1 MAPFHP
7 TSHHVGFQSRWMNQG
22 LLISMLDNVPA
33 NPALRIYGCN
43 MQQYLDLKPC
53 CRLRPLKTS
62 ALIILCPVKIAI
74 FGVPCS
80 IQSWQSWKIPDL
92 NGGFHGK
99 FIYTWGDCHSH
110 RLLKEFSKPCLI
122 TGGYPLFSGPPILIS
137 RSVRRLATGT
147 EGEPWSGEGGKN
159 FLYYG
164 HATARWYPTH
174 PTYDN
179 AVNIGKPFTW

>member
-80 IQSWQSWKIPDL
+80 IQSWQAGKSPISMEVFMGNSSIVYVGGLSLPSPSQRVQQTMFDYRKLSPIFGPTHFDL
-92 NGGFHGK
+92 
-99 FIYTWGDCHSH
+99 TLSPTLSH
-110 RLLKEFSKPCLI
+110 RH
-122 TGGYPLFSGPPILIS
+122 
-137 RSVRRLATGT
+137 RRGT
-147 EGEPWSGEGGKN
+147 LE
-159 FLYYG
+159 
-164 HATARWYPTH
+164 RRRR
-174 PTYDN
+174 
-179 AVNIGKPFTW
+179 